1 MRLSHSAIQALLQC
15 PMKFKL
21 NYLDKAPTKK
31 SVSLLFGSA
40 VHEAIEKGYKHE
52 KDAASFWAEI
62 WAKTLDE
69 NPHIQG
75 DKAKYDKVASVIWQ
89 TFQRLSPIEY
99 DGKPAV
105 EVWWETPLNFPEQ
118 GINRPELSICG
129 KIDLIHKRGG
139 LNATHH
145 HPEVADYKTSQNP
158 PLIKTPKANHFFTFD
173 KDMQF
178 TMYAWAVSKLL
189 QIPDIEQETF
199 SPEQRKHLK
208 KGVKCAHIHLRDYQ
222 EFITTRVEDDY
233 QDIFDLIKYFLSVYD
248 AGFFP
253 RSFKDCT
260 YMCDFYGGT
269 CLGACPYASWAK
281 QEQEEELI
289 ELPFLTPVET
299 TVKEV
304 SAVSEAATPVSVKP
318 ASIPLASVYW
328 KELADVVPTKV
339 SYILPPTETRRI
351 KTEVYWKVK
360 NGEISQD
367 AIEEE
372 VRIRERDW
380 MEANN
385 RLGDWLESRKKL
397 EDEPELPL
405 ETPVVSEPIT
415 EVVEVKEEVK
425 AENEPELPL
434 GIPVASEPIIEIIE
448 VKEEVKAEEKPKRK
462 RKTTAEKAQEAKK
475 KFEELGAEG
484 CTEKE
489 LSLIGERY
497 KIGPYAPKKFGCP
510 QCGEEWTYQENSVN
524 VTCAHCLNE
533 MYPVSYSAGK
543 MGYIIQDQFT
553 TREDYFKTLRPIDLI
568 SYGCPSCD
576 FIHNFPIGENS
587 DCPNCKK
594 QTYPTAVINGKQMFR
609 VDNIFVEKDYFDE
622 EEIIEDLD
630 FLFEAA

>member
-1 MRLSHSAIQALLQC
+1 MRLSHSAIESLLQC
-15 PMKFKL
+15 PMKYKL
-21 NYLDKAPTKK
+21 KYLDKVPTKK

-40 VHEAIEKGYKHE
+40 VHEAIEMGYRHE
-52 KDAASFWAEI
+52 KDAASCWPEI
-62 WAKTLDE
+62 WKKTLEE

-75 DKAKYDKVASVIWQ
+75 DKAKYDKVANGIWT
-89 TFQRLSPIEY
+89 TFQRLFPIEY

-118 GINRPELSICG
+118 GIIRPELSICG

-145 HPEVADYKTSQNP
+145 HPEVADYKTSQNT
-158 PLIKTPKANHFFTFD
+158 PLVKVPKAHHLFTFG

-189 QIPDIEQETF
+189 QIPDIEHETF
-199 SPEQRKHLK
+199 SPEKRKHLK

-222 EFITTRVEDDY
+222 EFITNRTEDDY

-260 YMCDFYGGT
+260 YMCDFHGET

-281 QEQEEELI
+281 QEEEEEMV

-299 TVKEV
+299 TVKEIPALPEPASPV
-304 SAVSEAATPVSVKP
+304 AEYPEVHWKERSAVVSVKF
-318 ASIPLASVYW
+318 
-328 KELADVVPTKV
+328 
-339 SYILPPTETRRI
+339 SYILPPAERRRI
-351 KTEVYWKVK
+351 ETEVYWKVK
-360 NGEISQD
+360 NGEISPD
-367 AIEEE
+367 AIKEEAK
-372 VRIRERDW
+372 IRERDW

-385 RLGDWLESRKKL
+385 RLADWLESRKQAENEPELPLEIPVVSEPIVEVEEVKA

-405 ETPVVSEPIT
+405 EMQLRLKELSDYVSPD
-415 EVVEVKEEVK
+415 
-425 AENEPELPL
+425 EPELP
-434 GIPVASEPIIEIIE
+434 IPIPSMSNPISDAILEIEQP
-448 VKEEVKAEEKPKRK
+448 KPKRK

-489 LSLIGERY
+489 LSLIGDRY
-497 KIGPYAPKKFGCP
+497 KIGPYAPKEFGCP
-510 QCGEEWTYQENSVN
+510 QCGEEWTYQNNSTN

-533 MYPVSYSAGK
+533 MFPVSYVAGK
-543 MGYIIQDQFT
+543 KGYLIQDQFT
-553 TREDYFKTLRPIDLI
+553 TREDYLK
-568 SYGCPSCD
+568 
-576 FIHNFPIGENS
+576 N
-587 DCPNCKK
+587 K
-594 QTYPTAVINGKQMFR
+594 
-609 VDNIFVEKDYFDE
+609 VEPEE

-630 FLFEAA
+630 FLFEEAA